1 MSISLWMSQDSKAQR
16 YREKYTDLVTIQNE
30 QQTVQLTDMVN
41 DDSTDLAWIGFYDD
55 LNSWKWTLEDSVGEK
70 DICYYIY
77 VIYSRDICYYIYT
90 VCVCVCVCVI
100 VIHWRRL
107 VAKTY
112 SESRSFIWKWYN
124 QFIKEYRQHFRNKG
138 FGTHCSS
145 FYCSCSTCFA
155 CCPCC
160 CKHKNSDSDY

>member
-1 MSISLWMSQDSKAQR
+1 MSMSLWMSQNSKAQR

-90 VCVCVCVCVI
+90 VCVCVCVC
-100 VIHWRRL
+100 
-107 VAKTY
+107 
-112 SESRSFIWKWYN
+112 
-124 QFIKEYRQHFRNKG
+124 
-138 FGTHCSS
+138 
-145 FYCSCSTCFA
+145 YCDSLKKA
-155 CCPCC
+155 CCQNVQRVQILYLKVIQPVY
-160 CKHKNSDSDY
+160 KGI